1 MCPRSDTRVRL
12 RRNFGCWYAVVHRRR
27 VRGVQ
32 VQGRGNEA
40 GIPPRDRQGSDPRRS
55 HTLPTLPSHPPSPR
69 AHHRR
74 PPRSLSPRPVRC
86 FLPPPP
92 SSLFVLS
99 APTRA
104 RTASPPF
111 RTVPSASACWGR
123 HTIENWAQPCFVS
136 LVSAVCT
143 AHTRDNEAYKISAQ
157 QPHVSPA
164 FATARSSLQQLT
176 AARSSSA
183 AHVGR
188 LQRHGQ
194 TCWQNTQDNTDCS

>member
-1 MCPRSDTRVRL
+1 M
-12 RRNFGCWYAVVHRRR
+12 
-27 VRGVQ
+27 
-32 VQGRGNEA
+32 
-40 GIPPRDRQGSDPRRS
+40 
-55 HTLPTLPSHPPSPR
+55 PTLPSHPPSPR

-74 PPRSLSPRPVRC
+74 PPRSLSPRAVRC

-157 QPHVSPA
+157 QPHLSPA
-164 FATARSSLQQLT
+164 FATARSSFPQPLVQLAIT
-176 AARSSSA
+176 ILEGAHASA
-183 AHVGR
+183 ADIEQGVHLVCRPPRRPGCGR
-188 LQRHGQ
+188 RQCYRNDGLAVPR
-194 TCWQNTQDNTDCS
+194 S